1 VAGRPLDSPRE
12 ILRQRGLRPKRS
24 WGQNF
29 LADPAALAEIAAAAR
44 LVPGET
50 VVELGPGLGHLT
62 SALLE
67 TGARVVAVE
76 RDRDMVAALSE
87 LPAERLTIVA
97 ANAAAVNFAEL
108 AGTSSVVV
116 VGNLPYQLTSPIL
129 FQVLDQHR
137 SVSRAVFTVQKE
149 VAQRVAAPVGTR
161 SGGILTVLLGLWFEA
176 ELLSVLPA
184 ALFHPPPQVDSA
196 VLRLTALARPRAQV
210 EDAAHFR
217 RVVKA
222 AFAQRRKTI
231 LNSLQSDPTLGDAA
245 RLRAALE
252 ASSIEPRT
260 RAEALSIQDFARL
273 SRALLNR

>member
-245 RLRAALE
+245 RVRAALE

-260 RAEALSIQDFARL
+260 RAEALSIEDFARL

>member
-245 RLRAALE
+245 RVRAALE

>member
-222 AFAQRRKTI
+222 AFAQRRKTM

-245 RLRAALE
+245 RVRAALE

-260 RAEALSIQDFARL
+260 RAEALSIEDFARL

>member
-210 EDAAHFR
+210 EDGAHFR

-231 LNSLQSDPTLGDAA
+231 LNSLQSDPTLGEAS
-245 RLRAALE
+245 RVRAALE
-252 ASSIEPRT
+252 AASIEPRT
-260 RAEALSIQDFARL
+260 RAEALSIEDFARL

>member
-1 VAGRPLDSPRE
+1 MAGRPLDSPRE

-260 RAEALSIQDFARL
+260 RAEALSIEDFARL